1 MLEYVVQAELPPDN
15 AHARKESIS
24 SEAMANAASLQQQ
37 SSQISQQQQP
47 LSSATRADDGAD
59 SGSNTDIAPCDSDQ
73 VSVNS
78 GDALYEVPSDMV
90 EGVYQDPDEC
100 VMASPPPTPVSDN
113 APPAADTNNR
123 ESTA

>member
-1 MLEYVVQAELPPDN
+1 MEYVVQAELPPDN

-37 SSQISQQQQP
+37 SSQISQQP
-47 LSSATRADDGAD
+47 LSSATRADDDAD

-100 VMASPPPTPVSDN
+100 VMASPPPTPVGDKK
-113 APPAADTNNR
+113 ATPAADTNNR
-123 ESTA
+123 ESNA